1 MQKIFIISSY
11 HNNRQVDLANK
22 LCNEFDFEI
31 GKQFTTDESLKSI
44 DNIYLS
50 ISETILAYKNNALL
64 YCVSSNKSEHTIG
77 LTMDEY
83 YNSDIFCMTIEEFL
97 NISESRLSNVLI
109 IWLDCINIDKTLQ
122 HNVKI
127 FINTLESLDYLY
139 FNENDN
145 DKILEVIKE
154 YLNADNKIKKQILE
168 ENH

>member
-1 MQKIFIISSY
+1 
-11 HNNRQVDLANK
+11 
-22 LCNEFDFEI
+22 
-31 GKQFTTDESLKSI
+31 
-44 DNIYLS
+44 
-50 ISETILAYKNNALL
+50 
-64 YCVSSNKSEHTIG
+64 
-77 LTMDEY
+77 MDEY

-154 YLNADNKIKKQILE
+154 YLNADNNIKKQILE

>member
-22 LCNEFDFEI
+22 LCNEFEFEI

-109 IWLDCINIDKTLQ
+109 IWLDCINTNKTFQ
-122 HNVKI
+122 HNVKL
-127 FINTLESLDYLY
+127 FINALESLDYLY

-154 YLNADNKIKKQILE
+154 YLNADNILKTQILE